1 MKTKIKEAVSNIM
14 EELSYISK
22 SLYENPELGYE
33 EYKAAKLL
41 ENFLEKNGFRIDK
54 GIYSI
59 ETAFKAVYEGKKDGP
74 TIAFFCEYDAL
85 PGIGHG
91 CGHNLISAMG
101 AGGAV
106 GLKSVIDEIGGTVVV
121 FGTPAE
127 ETSGAKVRMAREG
140 AFSGIDAAMMVHP
153 SPVTEESGTSLALI
167 AIQFEYF
174 GKSAHAAASP
184 EKGINSLEAA
194 ILTYN
199 NINALRQYTTS
210 DVKIHGIIKEGGKA
224 ANVIPDYAC
233 AQFYVRA
240 SKSKQRDEVANRVIN
255 CAKAASDA
263 VGTRL
268 EVTYFEE
275 PYDDLITNKTL
286 SDVFSR
292 NLSELGEVEIR
303 KPSDSVGSLDMGNV
317 SYLVPT
323 IHPWLGLGDCSLVIH
338 TKEFAD
344 YTQTENSKKAIY
356 KGACAMAMTGCDV
369 ILSKELQE
377 KIRAEFE
384 ESK

>member
-1 MKTKIKEAVSNIM
+1 MKAKIKEAVSNIM

-33 EYKAAKLL
+33 EYKSAKLL
-41 ENFLEKNGFRIDK
+41 ENFLEKNGFRLDK
-54 GIYSI
+54 GIYNI
-59 ETAFKAVYEGKKDGP
+59 ETAFKAVYEGRKEGP
-74 TIAFFCEYDAL
+74 KIAFFCEYDAL

-101 AGGAV
+101 SGGAV
-106 GLKSVIDEIGGTVVV
+106 GLKSVIDEVGGTVVV

-140 AFSGIDAAMMVHP
+140 AFRGIDAAMMVHP

-240 SKSKQRDEVANRVIN
+240 SKSKQRDEVANKVIN
-255 CAKAASDA
+255 CARAASDA

-268 EVTYFEE
+268 EVTHFEE

-292 NLSELGEVEIR
+292 NLRELGEVEIR
-303 KPSDSVGSLDMGNV
+303 KPSDSIGSLDMGNV
-317 SYLVPT
+317 SYLLPT
-323 IHPWLGLGDCSLVIH
+323 IHPWLGLGDCSLVTH

-344 YTQTENSKKAIY
+344 YTQTENSKESIY
-356 KGACAMAMTGCDV
+356 KGACAMAMTGYDV

-377 KIRAEFE
+377 KIRDEFE
-384 ESK
+384 KNK